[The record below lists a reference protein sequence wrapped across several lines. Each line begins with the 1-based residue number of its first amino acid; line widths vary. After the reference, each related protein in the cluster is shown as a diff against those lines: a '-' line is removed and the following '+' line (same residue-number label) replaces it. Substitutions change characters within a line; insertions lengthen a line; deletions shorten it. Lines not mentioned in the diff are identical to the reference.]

1 MLSSQNK
8 CNETS
13 LDFTMKTALAI
24 GIPGVICLALS
35 IVGLIA
41 ELLFVCKKK
50 NNFLLRLFIYMTVA
64 VTITHAVY
72 TSYWFIYFDP
82 ENGPLCAWIEVLI
95 LYPTMVEFL
104 FIISV
109 NCVLLHK
116 VYSSVR
122 RSCYHYSRSKST
134 EVLFVAI
141 HFVTPLFVVAIL

>member
-1 MLSSQNK
+1 MTRVLRRWFQ
-8 CNETS
+8 
-13 LDFTMKTALAI
+13 
-24 GIPGVICLALS
+24 
-35 IVGLIA
+35 
-41 ELLFVCKKK
+41 K
-50 NNFLLRLFIYMTVA
+50 NGGWFMRLYMTVA
-64 VTITHAVY
+64 VTITHVVY
-72 TSYWFIYFDP
+72 TSYWFIYFDL

-141 HFVTPLFVVAIL
+141 HFVPPHSLLWPLWWGLLRNQGIGHLLVNAALPTNLVKTVIAELHLKICLR